1 MTIKNSVSFSYD
13 GVDSSQYKII
23 NVSHG
28 TTSLPEEAF
37 MAERDV
43 EMVQIAGR
51 SEPYFIKSKS
61 LPLQIDLQFVFK
73 EGFGANREHI
83 CNVSKW
89 LFKDYYKPLIFSD
102 MPDKIY
108 YCMYVGDMDL
118 LHNCRDEGLIELVMS
133 NIDPYARSQFMETI
147 WFEPEDE
154 IVIDNTGDIVVSP
167 IVYIEIM
174 DDDMDFILYNQT
186 NETRVKFEHL
196 TLGDEIEL
204 DLNYGTVDVTN
215 GGINVYRYK
224 NLKID
229 TLKLDV
235 GTNELMVVQDDGW
248 KVKLKYQFRYL

>member
-1 MTIKNSVSFSYD
+1 MTIKNSVSFTYD
-13 GVDSSQYKII
+13 GVNSDKYKII
-23 NVSHG
+23 NVSHDA
-28 TTSLPEEAF
+28 SFPEEIF

-43 EMVQIAGR
+43 EMIQIAGR
-51 SEPYFIKSKS
+51 YEPYFIKSKS
-61 LPLQIDLQFVFK
+61 LPLQIDLQFAFK
-73 EGFGANREHI
+73 EGFGTDREHI
-83 CNVSKW
+83 RNVSKW

-108 YCMYVGDMDL
+108 YCMYEGDMDL

-154 IVIDNTGDIVVSP
+154 IVIDNMGDIAVPP
-167 IVYIEIM
+167 IVYIEAM

-186 NETRVKFEHL
+186 NETRVRFNNL

-204 DLNYGTVDVTN
+204 DLHYGTVEASNGDVD
-215 GGINVYRYK
+215 VSRYE

-229 TLKLDV
+229 TLKLDI
-235 GTNELMVVQDDGW
+235 GTNKLWVVQDDGW
-248 KVKLKYQFRYL
+248 KVKLKYQFKYL